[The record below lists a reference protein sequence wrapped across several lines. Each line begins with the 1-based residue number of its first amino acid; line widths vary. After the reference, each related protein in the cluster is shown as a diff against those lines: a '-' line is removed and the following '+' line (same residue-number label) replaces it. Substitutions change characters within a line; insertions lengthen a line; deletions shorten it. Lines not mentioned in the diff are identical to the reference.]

1 MSTIRRFK
9 SWLKAA
15 RQLGMAEAA
24 RQSGE
29 RATPTDLEL
38 EKLQVMLSLINEKSQ
53 PNSNELN
60 TAVRNIPAAYLTI
73 KNFGYELARS
83 MAAALPARTDTIAE
97 HVGLTCRASTQ
108 ADLESTWAAHW
119 CGQLQM
125 PVLFHRK
132 VWELAYVLQ
141 AIHEHGHIREGA
153 RGLGFGC
160 GVEPLPSYLAAH
172 RVSVTMTDLPQSE
185 AAEAGWSATNQHAAT
200 ASMAFQPHL
209 VSREQFDENVTLRA
223 VDMNAIPQD
232 LSGYDFCWSICA
244 LEHLGSIEQG
254 LAFIENALNTLKPG
268 GLSVHTTEFNISAE
282 GATVDNWPTV
292 LFQQK
297 HFETL
302 ATRLRALGHDVAAL
316 DFALGDR
323 PLDRFIDLPPFHH
336 DLPDDL
342 AEWLG
347 GPQHLKVAVDG
358 FAATCYGLI
367 IRKKP

>member
-1 MSTIRRFK
+1 
-9 SWLKAA
+9 
-15 RQLGMAEAA
+15 MAEAA